1 MTQDTTQ
8 KAKLFKCRREFLR
21 VDAGSLGEIVFR
33 KFRFVTVDENIAK
46 FIETKL
52 VPDRAMGI
60 YIDPNEPEVLATP
73 PGTDFELRQEQ
84 IAEFIKNQNTK
95 IDAGNYNSGKVVA
108 ANSVDTT
115 GKSMTAP
122 RFTAADTAS
131 LLKAQAEA
139 KMKAEEKK
147 SN

>member
-21 VDAGSLGEIVFR
+21 VDAGKLGEIVFR
-33 KFRFVTVDENIAK
+33 KFRFVTVDPKLAEH
-46 FIETKL
+46 IETEL
-52 VPDRAMGI
+52 IPDRALGI
-60 YIDPNEPEVLATP
+60 YIDPNEPEVPVIP

-84 IAEFIKNQNTK
+84 IAEFVKNQTLK
-95 IDAGNYNSGKVVA
+95 IDAGSYESGKVA
-108 ANSVDTT
+108 AASSVDTT

-131 LLKAQAEA
+131 LLKAQAE
-139 KMKAEEKK
+139 KKAAESK
-147 SN
+147 